1 MAVDLRELAFGVEI
15 EFTGMTRKRAAEIC
29 AAYFGTEV
37 RQETQQKFSVSDERG
52 RNWRF
57 VYDSSI
63 RAVPG
68 GQEYQV
74 ELVSPICRYEDIERI
89 QELVRKL
96 RNEGHM
102 KINRSC
108 GLHIH
113 VDGAQFDARTLRN
126 LVNLV
131 ANKEDMIYR
140 ALNVEAGREMRYCKK
155 TDPQFLR
162 ELNEKKPKDLQ
173 TFRQIWYQDS
183 RQNMTHGHYDSSRYR
198 CLNLHSFF
206 EKGTVEYRVFNGT
219 SHAGRIKAAIQ
230 FVLAITAQALNQ
242 KYVQLGKTQS
252 DNEKYTFRTWLLRL
266 GLIGD
271 EFKTARNFLLKN
283 LEGSSAWRD
292 PAQEAAQRERLRQA
306 AVTEADLHSVEMR
319 ME

>member
-198 CLNLHSFF
+198 CLNLHRFF

-283 LEGSSAWRD
+283 LEGNSAWRD

>member
-140 ALNVEAGREMRYCKK
+140 ALNVEAGREMRYCTK

-283 LEGSSAWRD
+283 LEGNSAWRD

>member
-74 ELVSPICRYEDIERI
+74 ELVSPICRYEDIELI

-283 LEGSSAWRD
+283 LEGNSAWRD

>member
-283 LEGSSAWRD
+283 LKGTARYN
-292 PAQEAAQRERLRQA
+292 PKPLRTK
-306 AVTEADLHSVEMR
+306 VCRSPD
-319 ME
+319 

>member
-271 EFKTARNFLLKN
+271 EFQTARNFLLQN
-283 LEGSSAWRD
+283 LEGNSAWRD

>member
-113 VDGAQFDARTLRN
+113 VDGTQFDARTLRN

-283 LEGSSAWRD
+283 LEGNSAWRD

>member
-283 LEGSSAWRD
+283 LEGNSAGRD

>member
-1 MAVDLRELAFGVEI
+1 MRDLAFGVEI
-15 EFTGMTRKRAAEIC
+15 EFTGMTRKRAAELC
-29 AAYFGTEV
+29 AAYFGTRS
-37 RQETQQKFSVSDERG
+37 RQETLQKFSVPDETG
-52 RNWRF
+52 RIWRF

-63 RAVPG
+63 EAIPSG
-68 GQEYQV
+68 NEYCV
-74 ELVSPICRYEDIERI
+74 EMVSPICRYEDIEQI
-89 QELVRKL
+89 QGLVRKL
-96 RNEGHM
+96 REEGHM
-102 KINRSC
+102 KVNGSC

-131 ANKEDMIYR
+131 ANKEDLIYR
-140 ALNVEAGREMRYCKK
+140 ALNVKAGREMQYCKK

-173 TFRQIWYQDS
+173 AFRQIWYRDS
-183 RQNMTHGHYDSSRYR
+183 RQNMEHRHYDTSRYR

-219 SHAGRIKAAIQ
+219 SHAGRIKTAIQ

-242 KYVQLGKTQS
+242 NYVQLGKTRS

-271 EFKTARNFLLKN
+271 EFKTARKFLLEN
-283 LEGSSAWRD
+283 LEGNSAWRK
-292 PAQEAAQRERLRQA
+292 PEQEAAQRERMRQA
-306 AVTEADLHSVEMR
+306 ALAETNLHSGEMR
-319 ME
+319 LD

>member
-283 LEGSSAWRD
+283 LEGNSAWGTRHRRRRSGNGC
-292 PAQEAAQRERLRQA
+292 ARL
-306 AVTEADLHSVEMR
+306 L
-319 ME
+319 

>member
-52 RNWRF
+52 RNWSF

-283 LEGSSAWRD
+283 LEGNSAWRD

>member
-63 RAVPG
+63 RAVPS

-283 LEGSSAWRD
+283 LEGNSAWRD

>member
-113 VDGAQFDARTLRN
+113 VDRAQFDAKTLRN

-131 ANKEDMIYR
+131 ANKEDMSYR

-283 LEGSSAWRD
+283 LEGNSAWRD